1 MSRLSEIDQRIA
13 NARRKLTLAEQRE
26 SCASGHG
33 PERMRTAAR
42 AVAAAKRELDRALA
56 AKRNVAALAD
66 RDPVALAMSGEL
78 AEMVSE

>member
-1 MSRLSEIDQRIA
+1 VSRLSEIDQRIA
-13 NARRKLTLAEQRE
+13 NARRRLTLANKREASATYFEALERAQRE
-26 SCASGHG
+26 I
-33 PERMRTAAR
+33 
-42 AVAAAKRELDRALA
+42 VAAGRELSRALA